1 MCSCSFKFSIQ
12 RAGEGL
18 GILNDKVKNSRGG
31 EREKK
36 EQTLVILVFIS
47 KLKQYPTPAH
57 LLNLILWREK
67 HSKVKH
73 TKLYPSKLLTNL
85 YKNGGKWSLIITKYL
100 NVADFVKVL
109 KR

>member
-36 EQTLVILVFIS
+36 
-47 KLKQYPTPAH
+47 
-57 LLNLILWREK
+57 R
-67 HSKVKH
+67 
-73 TKLYPSKLLTNL
+73 TNL
-85 YKNGGKWSLIITKYL
+85 SNFGFYIKTQAVSNSGSHIKSYSLK
-100 NVADFVKVL
+100 
-109 KR
+109 